1 MGREITGAQNP
12 VVLYVSGGNTQ
23 VIAYSRQC
31 YRIFG
36 ETLDTAVGNCLDRFA
51 RVINLS
57 NDPSPGYNI
66 EQEAKKY
73 YYAHEKHSPSRSPF
87 LLTGEHVYYLYPIPP
102 KGWMS
107 ACQVS

>member
-1 MGREITGAQNP
+1 MEEALGRGKSLRRTCELFFITFVNLQDIEMGREITGAQNP

-23 VIAYSRQC
+23 VIAYSQYR

-51 RVINLS
+51 RTINLS

-66 EQEAKKY
+66 EQLAK
-73 YYAHEKHSPSRSPF
+73 R
-87 LLTGEHVYYLYPIPP
+87 
-102 KGWMS
+102 
-107 ACQVS
+107 